1 MTIQS
6 ILLGFLLATL
16 YGAAFHLWKGGSLWR
31 MVLYLMFAW
40 GGFWIG
46 HFVAN
51 ALGWNF
57 LRVGSLNVGLG
68 TMTSLLVL
76 GIGYWLS
83 LVQIDTNPTKK

>member
-6 ILLGFLLATL
+6 IFLGFLLATL

-31 MVLYLMFAW
+31 LVLYLIFAW
-40 GGFWIG
+40 AGFWIG
-46 HFVAN
+46 HFVGN

-57 LRVGSLNVGLG
+57 FRVGSLNVGLG
-68 TMTSLLVL
+68 TMASVLVI